1 MAPPKGTTNNPRGSK
16 PDKLI
21 TDAIRVALN
30 REAKDAAGKP
40 TKKLALI
47 ADQLVNKAV
56 EGDMPAIK
64 EVIDRMEGKA
74 PQAIEHSGQL
84 DTSHELGQD
93 ATAALLARIDAIAG
107 RLPPLI
113 DVDARVVNG
122 TEPEPSS
129 KGNGSDIV
137 ADGD

>member
-56 EGDMPAIK
+56 EGDMSAIK

-74 PQAIEHSGQL
+74 PQHLNVSRSPLEDFDSDTLANAIRILE
-84 DTSHELGQD
+84 
-93 ATAALLARIDAIAG
+93 ALADRADGL
-107 RLPPLI
+107 
-113 DVDARVVNG
+113 
-122 TEPEPSS
+122 
-129 KGNGSDIV
+129 
-137 ADGD
+137 ADGDEAGAVH